1 MAMPPVIVSVM
12 SGDPRG
18 GGGGLCYPCAM
29 SMDSPPAQ
37 SRVRLRAFSRSL
49 PMALLRTR
57 EAVMRHFRPGLR
69 AVDLTEQQW
78 RVLRAL
84 SSVVEIE
91 ATRLAGATFLLGP
104 SLTRILRDLEGRA
117 LIARRSAPGDQRTA
131 LLSLSPAGHALIGEA
146 GQRSEAVYRR
156 LTARIGEARLDAM
169 MRLLAEVEAELA
181 ALPVEAA
188 VHENEQPTVPAGP

>member
-1 MAMPPVIVSVM
+1 
-12 SGDPRG
+12 
-18 GGGGLCYPCAM
+18 M
-29 SMDSPPAQ
+29 SMDSPTAQ

-104 SLTRILRDLEGRA
+104 SLTRILRDLEARG
-117 LIARRSAPGDQRTA
+117 LILRRPEPGDQRTA
-131 LLSLSPAGHALIGEA
+131 LLSISPAGQALIDEA
-146 GQRSEAVYRR
+146 GVVSERTYNRM
-156 LTARIGEARLDAM
+156 TQRIGEQRLETM
-169 MRLLAEVEAELA
+169 VRLLGEIEAELM
-181 ALPVEAA
+181 ALPVELPMEPGDHAK
-188 VHENEQPTVPAGP
+188 